1 MKLPVSATVLLKGSP
16 KHLKQVLSSLVFFDE
31 VLIYDNG
38 ASEEALKTCHQ
49 FSNVKLYKGSFYG
62 FGKTHNLA
70 SAQAKNAW
78 IFSVDSD
85 EVVSS
90 DLRKELEGLK
100 LDKKCFYSV
109 PRHNYFQGKWIKGCG
124 WFPDRVFRLYNKET
138 TEFTESLVHERIKT
152 EGLREVLLK
161 HPLKHYSYDTIADFL
176 AKMQSYSQ
184 LFADE
189 HRKKRSSSLLK
200 AISHGIFAFFRSY
213 IIKRGFLDGSQG
225 YVISIYNGQTAYYK
239 YLKLHEANLED
250 NPTP

>member
-1 MKLPVSATVLLKGSP
+1 MISATVLLKGFP
-16 KHLKQVLSSLVFFDE
+16 KHLGKVLDSLAFVNE

-38 ASEEALKTCHQ
+38 ASEDALKTCKK
-49 FSNVKLYKGSFYG
+49 FANVNIVSGQFYG

-70 SAQAKNAW
+70 SAQAKNPW

-85 EVVSS
+85 EVVS
-90 DLRKELEGLK
+90 DGLRNELEKLK
-100 LDKKCFYSV
+100 LDKTCVYSV

-138 TEFTESLVHERIKT
+138 TTFTESFVHERIKT
-152 EGLREVLLK
+152 DGLKEISLK

-176 AKMQSYSQ
+176 TKMQSYTQ

-189 HRKKRSSSLLK
+189 NRGKRSSSLLK
-200 AISHGIFAFFRSY
+200 AISHGVFAFFRSY
-213 IIKRGFLDGSQG
+213 IIKRGFLYGSQG

-239 YLKLHEANLED
+239 YLKLHEANLEAPND
-250 NPTP
+250 